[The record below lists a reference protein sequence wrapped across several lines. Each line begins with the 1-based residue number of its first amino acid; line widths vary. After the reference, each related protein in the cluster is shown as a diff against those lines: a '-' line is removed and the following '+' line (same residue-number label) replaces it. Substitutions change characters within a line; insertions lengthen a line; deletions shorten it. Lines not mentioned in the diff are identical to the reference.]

1 MDNTCLI
8 YWVNK
13 MDNMSLINIIDF
25 PVLGDGR
32 GALVALEANRHIPFE
47 IKRVYYIYGTAQGV
61 ARGFH
66 AHKELKQVAI
76 CLKGSCRFVMDDGK
90 DKQQVI
96 LATPDKGLLIEPMQW
111 HEMYDFSE
119 DCLLMVLA
127 DQVYDESDYIRE
139 YSKFIEA
146 AKTHVHSSA
155 K

>member
-1 MDNTCLI
+1 
-8 YWVNK
+8 
-13 MDNMSLINIIDF
+13 MSLINIIDF

-32 GALVALEANRHIPFE
+32 GALVALEANRNIPFE
-47 IKRVYYIYGTAQGV
+47 IRRVYYIYGTAQDA

-96 LATPDKGLLIEPMQW
+96 LATPDKGLLIDAMQW

-119 DCLLMVLA
+119 DCVLMVLA
-127 DQVYDESDYIRE
+127 NDVYDESDYIRE

-146 AKTHVHSSA
+146 ANTHVYSSA